1 MTEFVSEI
9 KKISFN
15 AERVYAK
22 VSDLSNLSSLA
33 ENIPTDKLK
42 DLTSDKDSCSFTV
55 ASIGKITFRVI
66 EREPNKLVK
75 LQAEDSIIPLTLW
88 LQLKEVKENDTR
100 MKLTVKAELNTF
112 IKPMVKKPL
121 QEAINKIADVLTAIP
136 Y

>member
-100 MKLTVKAELNTF
+100 MKLTVKAELNAF